1 MIMNGVLI
9 MANNIKGINHVGLTV
24 PNIEEATEFFKNA
37 FGAKIAYDGLSYD
50 DDPRQ
55 GEEVERMLGLSKGSK
70 IVKQRMIVIGNSANI
85 EMFEIVSDLQDG
97 PLKLVDLGF
106 NHISLF
112 VENMDKAI
120 NDARDAGAIPLSEK
134 HDNSRYED
142 SDESSSVYLKT
153 NWNLL
158 IELQSIPNGY
168 YYPNYSE
175 IDVFI
180 P

>member
-1 MIMNGVLI
+1 MHLVQ
-9 MANNIKGINHVGLTV
+9 
-24 PNIEEATEFFKNA
+24 
-37 FGAKIAYDGLSYD
+37 KIAYDGLSYD

-97 PLKLVDLGF
+97 PLKLEDLGF

-120 NDARDAGAIPLSEK
+120 NDARDAGAISLSEK

-142 SDESSSVYLKT
+142 SDESSSVYLKQIGIY
-153 NWNLL
+153 LL
-158 IELQSIPNGY
+158 
-168 YYPNYSE
+168 NYSQFLMA
-175 IDVFI
+175 IIIQIIVKVTFYTLRI
-180 P
+180 TIIY

>member
-1 MIMNGVLI
+1 
-9 MANNIKGINHVGLTV
+9 
-24 PNIEEATEFFKNA
+24 
-37 FGAKIAYDGLSYD
+37 
-50 DDPRQ
+50 
-55 GEEVERMLGLSKGSK
+55 
-70 IVKQRMIVIGNSANI
+70 MIVIGNSANI

-97 PLKLVDLGF
+97 PLKLEDLGF

-120 NDARDAGAIPLSEK
+120 SDALDAGAIPLSEK

-175 IDVFI
+175 SDVFI

>member
-1 MIMNGVLI
+1 M
-9 MANNIKGINHVGLTV
+9 
-24 PNIEEATEFFKNA
+24 
-37 FGAKIAYDGLSYD
+37 SYD

-55 GEEVERMLGLSKGSK
+55 GEEVERMLGLSEGTK

-97 PLKLVDLGF
+97 PLKLEDLGF

-120 NDARDAGAIPLSEK
+120 SDACDAGAIPLSEK

-153 NWNLL
+153 N
-158 IELQSIPNGY
+158 
-168 YYPNYSE
+168 
-175 IDVFI
+175 
-180 P
+180 